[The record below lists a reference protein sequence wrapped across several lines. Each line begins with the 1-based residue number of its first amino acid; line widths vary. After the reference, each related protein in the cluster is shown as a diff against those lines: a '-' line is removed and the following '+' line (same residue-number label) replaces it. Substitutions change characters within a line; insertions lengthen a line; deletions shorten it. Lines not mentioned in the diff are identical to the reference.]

1 MIKFIDKDI
10 DRSDRIVITHIVI
23 QPLSEQNALAAI
35 ISHHKAR
42 HRSPGKSQARVSPSE
57 PIKTGQR

>member
-23 QPLSEQNALAAI
+23 QPLSEQCSGVGSAAM
-35 ISHHKAR
+35 SWR
-42 HRSPGKSQARVSPSE
+42 
-57 PIKTGQR
+57 